1 MSYRSLI
8 LKNTQDGVHYFPP
21 KRVLLMMFSFS
32 MNVIFHP
39 FQARNHGDLLNSSV
53 FLSLLLSTWSP
64 DLVTST
70 SNMSP
75 ESSYFHPHCCSSGCH
90 HFLSELWKLPHSLC
104 HSPSYTLLSEKLT
117 FSYAQRYPMTFC
129 LTLLNSDLWAWQT
142 MPFTQSD
149 PKLSPAY
156 VVLTFAHTCS
166 KYWKVPTILNF
177 LFLTF

>member
-8 LKNTQDGVHYFPP
+8 LKNTQDGVHFFPP
-21 KRVLLMMFSFS
+21 KLVLLMVFSLS

-75 ESSYFHPHCCSSGCH
+75 KSSYFHPHCCSSSCR

-104 HSPSYTLLSEKLT
+104 HSPYYTLLSEEADIFLCPKIPNDFLPSLTKLRLVSIADSAIHT
-117 FSYAQRYPMTFC
+117 VWSQ
-129 LTLLNSDLWAWQT
+129 TLSSLLGAYLCPYLFQT
-142 MPFTQSD
+142 LEGPNHSE
-149 PKLSPAY
+149 LS
-156 VVLTFAHTCS
+156 F
-166 KYWKVPTILNF
+166 F
-177 LFLTF
+177 